1 MNRIVIH
8 ALIVFAVIGTVFVP
22 VNADENIEVVI
33 SRSKHQLAV
42 KKDGVNLRTFKV
54 AFGSGGRKA
63 KLREGDHT
71 TPKGDYQI
79 SKVRDSDR
87 FYMFIQLNYPNVDDA
102 KRAYKNHTI
111 SDKQYQAILD
121 AHMFGYLPPQ
131 NTALGGAIGIH
142 GIGQET
148 PDKIEIHQISDWT
161 QGCIAMR
168 NDEIKEL
175 NRYID
180 VGTKISI
187 ID

>member
-8 ALIVFAVIGTVFVP
+8 ALIVFAVISTVFVP
-22 VNADENIEVVI
+22 VNADENIELVI

-87 FYMFIQLNYPNVDDA
+87 FYIFIQLNYPNVDDA
-102 KRAYKNHTI
+102 KRAFKNHTI
-111 SDKQYQAILD
+111 SQKQYQAI
-121 AHMFGYLPPQ
+121 
-131 NTALGGAIGIH
+131 I
-142 GIGQET
+142 
-148 PDKIEIHQISDWT
+148 
-161 QGCIAMR
+161 
-168 NDEIKEL
+168 
-175 NRYID
+175 
-180 VGTKISI
+180 
-187 ID
+187 